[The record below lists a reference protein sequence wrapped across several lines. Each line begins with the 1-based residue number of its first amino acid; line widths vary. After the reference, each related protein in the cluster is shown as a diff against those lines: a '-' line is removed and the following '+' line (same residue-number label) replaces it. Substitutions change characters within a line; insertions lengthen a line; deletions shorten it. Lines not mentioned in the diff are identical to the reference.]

1 MPRESGLTLVLLIDA
16 VCISGGFDQKFALMA
31 LATGMVLSI
40 TGTVSAQYYDP
51 IGNDVVSCDQRR
63 SKHPPGRAAAAVQQR
78 VLIAWHWIEW
88 NSINSDAAL
97 RFFSSK
103 S

>member
-51 IGNDVVSCDQRR
+51 IGNDVVSCDQSR
-63 SKHPPGRAAAAVQQR
+63 SKHPPGRAAAAVQR